1 MKKNKHVGSN
11 FDDFLAEEGILEE
24 CKGAAVKQVI
34 AYQLQRWMQKQRLS
48 KTAMATKMRVS
59 QSTLDRLF
67 NPATSVTLTT
77 LIKAAQAMGK
87 NIEIS
92 ISPRSR

>member
-1 MKKNKHVGSN
+1 MTRNKHIGSN
-11 FDDFLAEEGILEE
+11 FDDFLAEEGILAES
-24 CKGAAVKQVI
+24 KGAAVKQVI
-34 AYQLQRWMQKQRLS
+34 AYQLQQWMQTQQLS

-59 QSTLDRLF
+59 QNTLDRLL
-67 NPATSVTLTT
+67 NPAASVTLTT

-92 ISPRSR
+92 IS